1 MPPSNTAKTLAP
13 RLSGLGWLPVAW
25 LVFSMAM
32 DAYRT
37 WTTWPLLNEYDL
49 PPAAARLIEGQLAV
63 STITLIGGL
72 FVLAAALGRMRIY
85 PAAFTLWQGF
95 VIAAILAVAVYTSV
109 MPDFLTPSLSYA
121 YWLGEILVGIA
132 CIIIVRKPVPEPRA
146 MAQAPSAEFS
156 IAARIILSFL
166 GVLLGGFVGFWLGLG
181 IGIAIAEATNM
192 SSFEGKSGF
201 FAFFIGLAGVLVGA
215 IIGLV
220 LALYWTR
227 RKKPAVVPSP

>member
-1 MPPSNTAKTLAP
+1 MSPENTANTLAP

-63 STITLIGGL
+63 SAITLIGGL

-85 PAAFTLWQGF
+85 PAAFTFWQGF
-95 VIAAILAVAVYTSV
+95 VIAATLAAGVYTSI
-109 MPDFLTPSLSYA
+109 MPEFLTPPMSYV
-121 YWLGEILVGIA
+121 YWLGEILIGIV
-132 CIIIVRKPVPEPRA
+132 CIIIVRKPTPEPHA
-146 MAQAPSAEFS
+146 MAQAQSAEFS
-156 IAARIILSFL
+156 VAARIIFAFL
-166 GVLLGGFVGFWLGLG
+166 GILLGGFIGFWLGLG
-181 IGIAIAEATNM
+181 IGIAIAEATSM
-192 SSFEGKSGF
+192 SSFEGQSGF
-201 FAFFIGLAGVLVGA
+201 FAFFIALAGVLVGA
-215 IIGLV
+215 ILGLV

-227 RKKPAVVPSP
+227 RKKSAVTP